1 VKVLITGASGFLGRY
16 TVMSAVA
23 AGHQVRA
30 LVRPGTAVPAGW
42 PAEVEVVRGDVGD
55 LRSLKAAVHGQDA
68 VAHLAA
74 MVGGGDADQFAVT
87 VSGTERLL
95 AALEGSTVSRVV
107 LASSFSVY
115 DWGAPSEVLDE
126 STPVESRWWRR
137 DGYAASKVWQE
148 RIVREASEV
157 ASWDLVVLRP
167 GFIWGPEKPDCP
179 GVGEVVGS
187 RMIVI
192 GWRTPLPLTW
202 VENCAE
208 AFVLAL
214 TADVPGGT
222 TVNIV
227 DDDTVTTRQYA
238 AASTRALG
246 HSGRVVVPYG
256 VARAVSHLARGTSR
270 VLFREQGGRLP
281 SVLDPDKFEA
291 RFRPLRFPNDRAK
304 SLLGWSPRVSWR
316 QASARAFQRA

>member
-1 VKVLITGASGFLGRY
+1 MKVLITGASGFLGRY
-16 TVMSAVA
+16 TVASAMA
-23 AGHQVRA
+23 AGHEVRA
-30 LVRPGTAVPAGW
+30 LVRPGTTLPAGW
-42 PAEVEVVRGDVGD
+42 PAEVEVMRGDVGD
-55 LRSLKAAVHGQDA
+55 LASLTAAVAGQDA

-87 VSGTERLL
+87 VAGTERLL
-95 AALEGSTVSRVV
+95 TALEGSMVSRVV
-107 LASSFSVY
+107 LASSLSVY
-115 DWGAPSEVLDE
+115 DWGAPTRVLDE
-126 STPVESRWWRR
+126 STPIERRWWRR

-148 RIVREASEV
+148 RIVREAAEV
-157 ASWDLVVLRP
+157 APWDLVVLRP

-202 VENCAE
+202 VENCAD

-214 TADVPGGT
+214 TAKVPDGT
-222 TVNIV
+222 TVNVV
-227 DDDTVTTRQYA
+227 DDDIITTRQYA

-246 HSGRVVVPYG
+246 QSSRVVVPYA
-256 VARAVSHLARGTSR
+256 VARAVSQLAWGTSR
-270 VLFREQGGRLP
+270 RLFPEQGGRLP
-281 SVLDPDKFEA
+281 SVLDPAKFEA

-304 SLLGWSPRVSWR
+304 LLLGWSPRVSWR
-316 QASARAFQRA
+316 QASARIFQRA